1 MSSEVTE
8 KLSFAARFLQIKKSI
23 QSFEEQKLAKR
34 QAEQQNALHQLEL
47 ICHEQESIKQSLN
60 QVLNSPESYLH
71 YHELDVLSV
80 KHVLQQVTVQASTNS
95 LEQQQSRV
103 QTAYQDTERWKIVL
117 DQYNELNK
125 KQLQSLDQAML
136 DEASNARY
144 LRQIED

>member
-8 KLSFAARFLQIKKSI
+8 KLSFATRFLQIKKSI

-34 QAEQQNALHQLEL
+34 QSEQQNALHQLEL
-47 ICHEQESIKQSLN
+47 ICHEQDSIKQSLH
-60 QVLNSPESYLH
+60 QVLNSPESYLY

-80 KHVLQQVTVQASTNS
+80 KHVLQQVTVQASTNA

-125 KQLQSLDQAML
+125 KQMQSLDQAML